1 MESLFMFNI
10 EIHGLDTL
18 VLCLS
23 LLLHLL
29 STYHSK
35 ERKVGHMTQLISASK
50 SNPENARKILRL
62 ACVTNNTSV
71 NHSGGERGVKKMW
84 QQSWWKDM
92 ESSSL
97 WKRRLTVS
105 VPMEDG
111 GMGNGN
117 ICLIATCFMK
127 MMLLAIGYVVHVA
140 SFSVCE
146 WGSKGH

>member
-18 VLCLS
+18 VPCLS

-71 NHSGGERGVKKMW
+71 NHSGGERGVKKM
-84 QQSWWKDM
+84 
-92 ESSSL
+92 
-97 WKRRLTVS
+97 
-105 VPMEDG
+105 
-111 GMGNGN
+111 
-117 ICLIATCFMK
+117 
-127 MMLLAIGYVVHVA
+127 
-140 SFSVCE
+140 
-146 WGSKGH
+146 

>member
-1 MESLFMFNI
+1 
-10 EIHGLDTL
+10 
-18 VLCLS
+18 
-23 LLLHLL
+23 
-29 STYHSK
+29 
-35 ERKVGHMTQLISASK
+35 
-50 SNPENARKILRL
+50 
-62 ACVTNNTSV
+62 
-71 NHSGGERGVKKMW
+71 
-84 QQSWWKDM
+84 M

-146 WGSKGH
+146 

>member
-18 VLCLS
+18 VPCLS